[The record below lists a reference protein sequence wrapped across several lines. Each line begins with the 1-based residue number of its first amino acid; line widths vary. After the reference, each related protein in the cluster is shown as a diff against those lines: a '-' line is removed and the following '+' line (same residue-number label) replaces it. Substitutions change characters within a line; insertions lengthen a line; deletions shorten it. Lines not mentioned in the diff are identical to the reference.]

1 MSLVQANW
9 HPTHRQLRQ
18 FGVLCAIAIPC
29 VAWLWSLSAMWFVSV
44 SMAGLLLALLS
55 WWLPATVAPLFIG
68 VMLITLPIGLVLS
81 EIVLL
86 LVYALVFVP
95 MGIVFRSLGRD
106 RLQRRIDRSRNSY
119 WEAKLQ
125 PRSLASYYRQS

>member
-9 HPTHRQLRQ
+9 KPTHRQLRQ
-18 FGVLCAIAIPC
+18 FGMVSALVLPC
-29 VAWLWSLSAMWFVSV
+29 VAWLCSLSASWFTGLSV
-44 SMAGLLLALLS
+44 AGVLLALLS
-55 WWLPATVAPLFIG
+55 WYLPVAVAPLFIG
-68 VMLITLPIGLVLS
+68 VTLITLPIGLVLS

-95 MGIVFRSLGRD
+95 MGLAFRCLGRD
-106 RLQRRIDRSRNSY
+106 RLERSIDRSRDSY
-119 WEAKLQ
+119 WGAKLQ

>member
-9 HPTHRQLRQ
+9 RPTHRQLRQ
-18 FGVLCAIAIPC
+18 FGVLCIVALPC
-29 VAWLWSLSAMWFVSV
+29 VAWLWSLSAMWFVCLSI
-44 SMAGLLLALLS
+44 AGLLLALLS
-55 WWLPATVAPLFIG
+55 WWLPAAVAPLFIG

-95 MGIVFRSLGRD
+95 MGITFRCLGRD
-106 RLQRRIDRSRNSY
+106 RLARRIDRTRDSY
-119 WEAKLQ
+119 WEAKPQ
-125 PRSLASYYRQS
+125 PRSLSSYYRQS

>member
-9 HPTHRQLRQ
+9 QPTHRQLRQ
-18 FGVLCAIAIPC
+18 FGLLCALALPC
-29 VAWLWSLSAMWFVSV
+29 VAWLWSLSASWF
-44 SMAGLLLALLS
+44 AGLSAAGVLLALLS
-55 WWLPATVAPLFIG
+55 WYLPVAVAPLFIG
-68 VMLITLPIGLVLS
+68 VMLITLPIGLVVS

-95 MGIVFRSLGRD
+95 IGVAFRCLGRD
-106 RLQRRIDRSRNSY
+106 RLERRIDRSRDSY
-119 WEAKLQ
+119 WEPKLR

>member
-18 FGVLCAIAIPC
+18 FGVLCAVALPC
-29 VAWLWSLSAMWFVSV
+29 VSWLWSLSTMWIVCLSI
-44 SMAGLLLALLS
+44 AGMLLALLS
-55 WWLPATVAPLFIG
+55 WWLPIAVAPLFVG

-95 MGIVFRSLGRD
+95 IGIAFRCLGRD
-106 RLQRRIDRSRNSY
+106 RLERRIDRNCDSY
-119 WEAKLQ
+119 WVAKPR

>member
-9 HPTHRQLRQ
+9 QPTHRQLRQ
-18 FGVLCAIAIPC
+18 FGVLCAVALPC
-29 VAWLWSLSAMWFVSV
+29 MAWLWSLSAMWFTVLSV
-44 SMAGLLLALLS
+44 AGVLLVLLS
-55 WWLPATVAPLFIG
+55 WYLPAAVAPLFIG

-95 MGIVFRSLGRD
+95 IGMAFRCLGRD
-106 RLQRRIDRSRNSY
+106 RLERHFDRNCDSY
-119 WEAKLQ
+119 WKPKLR